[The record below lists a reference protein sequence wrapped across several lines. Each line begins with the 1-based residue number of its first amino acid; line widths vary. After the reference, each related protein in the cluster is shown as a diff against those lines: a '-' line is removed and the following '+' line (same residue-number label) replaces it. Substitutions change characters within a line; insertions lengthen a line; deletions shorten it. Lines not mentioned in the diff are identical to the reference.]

1 MANFN
6 TLGAVFVVALLAAI
20 TYWSMYGN
28 PLAAAKAKAANAM
41 GSAANAMGSANNAM
55 AGALANQGTMV
66 DSPGYNMQG
75 NMGDNGYGGA
85 PDDNV
90 NPAPLGYASY
100 AYTDDNAYMGA
111 FPQSED
117 SASLTSDGSPGE
129 YDLNLNSLMPAG
141 WSQASG
147 CGAGESDGQWGKF
160 APNKQQFE
168 QYITASGSARYGMNT
183 RTQNPTGG
191 IQGLTNLIWPVATP
205 VDGAEIPFNDSSF
218 RQDLVYDSLNFY
230 PAQAQ
235 C

>member
-1 MANFN
+1 MAISN
-6 TLGAVFVVALLAAI
+6 TLGTVFVVALVAAI
-20 TYWSMYGN
+20 AYWAVYGN
-28 PLAAAKAKAANAM
+28 PMGRRANANANAM
-41 GSAANAMGSANNAM
+41 ANATADAN
-55 AGALANQGTMV
+55 TMV
-66 DSPGYNMQG
+66 AGPVMTDSPAYQMDS
-75 NMGDNGYGGA
+75 GDNGYGGA
-85 PDDNV
+85 PDEGV

-141 WSQASG
+141 WASASG